1 MNHLLTQAI
10 KLPGNNNNPVPIAY
24 PNEFKGFLFQGPKG
38 TIGEVISNAIPIVIG
53 LAGLGLL
60 LMLISA
66 GYTFM
71 TSAGDAKKMEEGKHR
86 LTNAILGFFIIFG
99 AYWLV
104 QILGIMFGGGIGT
117 GITSGFK

>member
-1 MNHLLTQAI
+1 MTHLLAQTLHFPDGGSA
-10 KLPGNNNNPVPIAY
+10 
-24 PNEFKGFLFQGPKG
+24 QGPLTG
-38 TIGEVISNAIPIVIG
+38 NPTIGSILSAALPIVIG

-60 LMLISA
+60 LMIISA

-71 TSAGDAKKMEEGKHR
+71 TSAGDAKKMESGKQR
-86 LTNAILGFFIIFG
+86 LTYATLGFIIIFG

-104 QILGIMFGGGIGT
+104 QILGIMFGT